1 MTGAP
6 RERSGCLI
14 ALYALFAVG
23 LFVLVLGALTAYVA
37 LRSPQGQKVVEAAK
51 QGMSWILEA
60 QRAPGTAELR
70 EAGCDTALV
79 TNLSDATEVFK
90 ELMPEQ
96 AHRELEEGAM
106 AQQLEHD
113 MVICVVGRMMLAPP
127 GCSELAR
134 IYAIAAD
141 APSESFIVRV
151 QRQGHDAAACQGLYD
166 GEGEFIESIEDK

>member
-1 MTGAP
+1 MTDAP

-23 LFVLVLGALTAYVA
+23 LFVLVIGALTAYVA

-70 EAGCDTALV
+70 EAGCATALV
-79 TNLSDATEVFK
+79 TSLSDAAEIFS

-96 AHRELEEGAM
+96 AQRELEQGEGAR
-106 AQQLEHD
+106 QLEHD
-113 MVICVVGRMMLAPP
+113 MVVCVVGRMTLAPP
-127 GCSELAR
+127 DCSGVAR
-134 IYAIAAD
+134 IYAAAPGS
-141 APSESFIVRV
+141 PSESFIVRV
-151 QRQGHDAAACQGLYD
+151 QRQGNDAATCQGLYD
-166 GEGEFIESIEDK
+166 AEGELIESMEDT